1 MNYGFLGPGGLRIYY
16 QNTETFSTQT
26 AAVISGASYILSFSG
41 TGTVTNVSSSSG
53 DITITN
59 STTTPQL
66 TVVSA
71 PKLTT
76 ARTIAGVS
84 FNGTANISLNNN
96 AITNILVTNIRD
108 AQDNPIYRETA
119 GPRSGRSTIYEIAA
133 LEPIV
138 GPFGNVEY
146 YQMVFRKTEN
156 QTTGD

>member
-1 MNYGFLGPGGLRIYY
+1 MSKCEVTDFMYPMKADLYYASIDQSEYGQPKKTWILDRTFICNASGFGRDIKEIEVKPAVFLQY
-16 QNTETFSTQT
+16 QNQLMARSKED
-26 AAVISGASYILSFSG
+26 LR
-41 TGTVTNVSSSSG
+41 VSS
-53 DITITN
+53 
-59 STTTPQL
+59 
-66 TVVSA
+66 
-71 PKLTT
+71 
-76 ARTIAGVS
+76 
-84 FNGTANISLNNN
+84 FLNNN